1 MRRVR
6 SFSPVVFGRRLLT
19 TAGWTALLLAAVVA
33 GRAAA
38 HAQEP
43 PANYI
48 DKFEQRLSA
57 AADSGD
63 FVGLA
68 VAVVDGGEIALLKT
82 YGETVS
88 GGDESVSAAT
98 VFRLASVSKGFSATL
113 VGQLAEEGRLSWGDP
128 ITDYQPKF
136 KLKSTTATQAVTLE
150 NIASH
155 RVGLPR
161 NAYDGYLESG
171 ESVERILERTAS
183 VDLVCKPGDC
193 YNYQNISYSL
203 LADAVEKVEG
213 RAFGDSMKQRI
224 FTPLGMDTASVGL
237 DELTSSPSWAR
248 PHSRRRSSSPWRSF
262 APNENYYKVAAA
274 GGLNASILDMVQWT
288 RAQLGYAPDV
298 VDQELRDTV
307 QSARV
312 DTPYEYRKLRWMRGR
327 LKDTDYALGW
337 RVYDYSG
344 ERLVTHA
351 GGVAGYR
358 AVVAL
363 LPERDLGFAVLWNS
377 TSGRGWRIMPELLD
391 AYLGLDS
398 DDWLGV
404 DEILAAAAGE
414 TVQGSP

>member
-6 SFSPVVFGRRLLT
+6 SFSPAAFGRKLLT
-19 TAGWTALLLAAVVA
+19 AAGWTALLLAAAVA
-33 GRAAA
+33 GRAS
-38 HAQEP
+38 AQTP
-43 PANYI
+43 LAPADYI
-48 DKFEQRLSA
+48 DRFEQRLSA

-68 VAVVDGGEIALLKT
+68 VAVVDQGEIVLLKT
-82 YGETVS
+82 FGDTVYDGE
-88 GGDESVSAAT
+88 ERVSADT

-113 VGQLAEEGRLSWGDP
+113 VGKLAEEGRLSWGDP
-128 ITDYQPKF
+128 ISTYQPKF
-136 KLKSTTATQAVTLE
+136 KLKTTTATNAVTLE

-171 ESVERILERTAS
+171 ESVEKILDRTS
-183 VDLVCKPGDC
+183 KLDLICKPGDC
-193 YNYQNISYSL
+193 YSYQNISYSL

-213 RAFGDSMKQRI
+213 RKFDEVMEERI
-224 FTPLGMDTASVGL
+224 FTPLGMETASVGL
-237 DELTSSPSWAR
+237 DRLRASRSWAR
-248 PHSRRRSSSPWRSF
+248 PHSRRRSSSPWRAF
-262 APNENYYKVAAA
+262 EPNDDYYRVAAA

-298 VDQELRDTV
+298 VDPELRETV
-307 QSARV
+307 QSPRV

-337 RVYDYSG
+337 RVYDYAG
-344 ERLVTHA
+344 ERLITHA

-391 AYLGLDS
+391 AYLGLES
-398 DDWLGV
+398 NDWLDV
-404 DEILAAAAGE
+404 DDVLAAAAGE
-414 TVQGSP
+414 THQGSP